1 MAAHLLTA
9 QSHAG
14 GGSFTMIE
22 STTTPAFVVVS
33 AAAAMP
39 SCREYIRRGARA
51 AAQTCLQDEATR
63 QYPLLVDRRAFLPDL
78 VTLDVPVTSSEAGA
92 YDFELTLSAG
102 PPRGFPLH
110 ATPKGLQGCGVLSI
124 DQAGA
129 KTAANPGC
137 W

>member
-1 MAAHLLTA
+1 MAAHRLIA

-14 GGSFTMIE
+14 GGAFTMIE
-22 STTTPAFVVVS
+22 SMITPAFVVVI
-33 AAAAMP
+33 AAAAVP

-63 QYPLLVDRRAFLPDL
+63 RYPFLVDRRAFVPDL
-78 VTLDVPVTSSEAGA
+78 VTLDVPVPSSEAGA
-92 YDFELTLSAG
+92 CDFELTVSAG

-129 KTAANPGC
+129 KTASKPGC

>member
-1 MAAHLLTA
+1 MAAHRSIT

-22 STTTPAFVVVS
+22 SMITPAFVVVI

-51 AAQTCLQDEATR
+51 AAQTCLQAEANR
-63 QYPLLVDRRAFLPDL
+63 QYPFQVERSAFVSDL

-110 ATPKGLQGCGVLSI
+110 STPKGLPACGVLSI
-124 DQAGA
+124 NQAGA
-129 KTAANPGC
+129 KTASKPGC